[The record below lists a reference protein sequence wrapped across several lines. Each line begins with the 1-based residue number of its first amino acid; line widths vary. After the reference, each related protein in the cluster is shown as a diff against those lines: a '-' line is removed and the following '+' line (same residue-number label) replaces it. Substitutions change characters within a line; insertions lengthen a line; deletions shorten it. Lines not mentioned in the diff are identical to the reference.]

1 MVSGKPSNNKSLKSG
16 NNFNIVMILLCLF
29 LVFLGKFDLIAI
41 RSIKAFLSDFLAPV
55 IFVFNKPVNEIVDV
69 LDRVKSVSSLRD
81 ENIRMKSEIR
91 RLKVWKSKK
100 ENQELELL
108 ELKELLKVIPENTYD
123 IITGRVITA
132 PGGIFANT
140 VLINVGKKDGISVG
154 QTAVSS
160 YGLVGYVVNVGL
172 STSRILL
179 VIDINSMIP
188 VYFTGS
194 NWPAVVQGLNGE
206 FLKIKFLSNEANLIE
221 GEHVQTS
228 GHGGMLPSGIS
239 VGIVVKSY
247 SGSYYVKPSVN
258 FQRLAYVS
266 IIKNFNAK
274 QDVTKTFNGYA
285 PMQMPKSSI
294 GFKGINSSGTRVK
307 GSVIVE

>member
-1 MVSGKPSNNKSLKSG
+1 M
-16 NNFNIVMILLCLF
+16 
-29 LVFLGKFDLIAI
+29 
-41 RSIKAFLSDFLAPV
+41 
-55 IFVFNKPVNEIVDV
+55 
-69 LDRVKSVSSLRD
+69 
-81 ENIRMKSEIR
+81 
-91 RLKVWKSKK
+91 
-100 ENQELELL
+100 
-108 ELKELLKVIPENTYD
+108 
-123 IITGRVITA
+123 
-132 PGGIFANT
+132 
-140 VLINVGKKDGISVG
+140 
-154 QTAVSS
+154 
-160 YGLVGYVVNVGL
+160 NVGL

-221 GEHVQTS
+221 GEHIQTS

-247 SGSYYVKPSVN
+247 SGRYYVKPSVN
-258 FQRLAYVS
+258 FQRLTYVS

-274 QDVTKTFNGYA
+274 QDVNKTFNSYA
-285 PMQMPKSSI
+285 PMQMPKGSI
-294 GFKGINSSGTRVK
+294 GLKGINSSGTRVK